1 MTVTYIHHVPSADQ
15 PGAFFRLLVIWRGG
29 VFKGIWKDCVLYFFF
44 YTLLSISYRYLMIYD
59 EEVKANFEK
68 VCVYMKKFE
77 DLIPLGFLLGF
88 YVTQVMNR
96 WWNQFLSL
104 PWVDGIGSAL
114 NTFMPGSKWVNVR
127 RKIIRYSML
136 SMILV
141 FKKISAKMG
150 KKYKNYQSLV
160 NCGLLT
166 QSEKVKLEELEKSTH
181 GQYHLYWV
189 PLRWAKTAVRSVY
202 EAGDITDVMLDRI
215 LTEITRFG
223 DCCGTLLCYAWVN
236 IPLVYT
242 QIVTLSVHIYFG
254 VALLGRQHLTP
265 TRYVGAAGDYV
276 KVAQGTAGSVNLV
289 GYDDSILD
297 FYVPIFT
304 ILQYIFYFGWLQVA
318 KTLINPFGGEDDEDF
333 DVEYLINRNFQVG
346 YLLIKDSEDEDKEA
360 LINNVE
366 VLGIGD
372 IPYKIPSNVVNG
384 EDDQSTENSLKKRFT
399 KKALEENM
407 KITTMD
413 ELKTKLHLK

>member
-1 MTVTYIHHVPSADQ
+1 MAD
-15 PGAFFRLLVIWRGG
+15 W
-29 VFKGIWKDCVLYFFF
+29 
-44 YTLLSISYRYLMIYD
+44 S
-59 EEVKANFEK
+59 
-68 VCVYMKKFE
+68 
-77 DLIPLGFLLGF
+77 
-88 YVTQVMNR
+88 
-96 WWNQFLSL
+96 
-104 PWVDGIGSAL
+104 
-114 NTFMPGSKWVNVR
+114 
-127 RKIIRYSML
+127 
-136 SMILV
+136 
-141 FKKISAKMG
+141 
-150 KKYKNYQSLV
+150 
-160 NCGLLT
+160 
-166 QSEKVKLEELEKSTH
+166 
-181 GQYHLYWV
+181 
-189 PLRWAKTAVRSVY
+189 
-202 EAGDITDVMLDRI
+202 
-215 LTEITRFG
+215 
-223 DCCGTLLCYAWVN
+223 
-236 IPLVYT
+236 

-276 KVAQGTAGSVNLV
+276 KVAQVTILISDWLTQNNTNLCLVYQGTAGSVNLV

-384 EDDQSTENSLKKRFT
+384 EDGQSTENSLKKRFT

-407 KITTMD
+407 KITNMD